1 MDQQNHKLK
10 LPISEVMLILL
21 YSSMITFHHETFNV
35 VTKILHIDG
44 KLHFEKL
51 TLHIYVYCCMYCMHF
66 TLLISNVAGCGLF
79 VDSAEASH
87 FTHHTIFHIIT
98 VTSVYILLPRPFV
111 SCWIFCLFF
120 CFCWICLLLPQTAL
134 CSIANQ
140 P

>member
-1 MDQQNHKLK
+1 
-10 LPISEVMLILL
+10 
-21 YSSMITFHHETFNV
+21 MITFHHETFNV
-35 VTKILHIDG
+35 VTKKLHIDG

-98 VTSVYILLPRPFV
+98 VTSVYI
-111 SCWIFCLFF
+111 ITKTF
-120 CFCWICLLLPQTAL
+120 CFLLDLL
-134 CSIANQ
+134 FIFLFLLDLFIASPNSAVFNCQ
-140 P
+140 PAIRHFQKKGYRPCFHVLFL